1 MSNRFKA
8 GCQILRSTGSGL
20 HPAAAMA
27 LGLLA
32 IFAASLPAQ
41 GLAQGGPTPV
51 EVDLVISEPLSQTQ
65 PVQGRFVARQAGP
78 VAAQTRGAVLTM
90 HVFVGDTVRA
100 GDPIA
105 TLDTGR
111 LSAVLQR
118 RRAEVQYRSA
128 QVAGAEARYLQSTQ
142 ELARLE
148 RLQKSAAFSKAR
160 FDDQAS
166 KVVSSKSEIAEAQA
180 QLETAKAELG
190 LAEIDLAKSVVAAPF
205 SGVVTQRHTQPGAYL
220 QDGDPVV
227 DLVDQQSLEIEADVP
242 ASRVSSLKKGMKVL
256 LVMDGETELTAVVR
270 AIIPQENTLSRT
282 RAVRFSPSFD
292 PAETSAAAEAAV
304 TVRVPVGLPRDV
316 VTVHKDAIV
325 QQGGTVVYVVED
337 GKANRKH
344 VTLGESAGNRFVV
357 ENGLTAGMVVVVRGN
372 ERLRPGQSV
381 QYKGM
386 EPPKV
391 ENSSATPS
399 DGRDG
404 KAKPA
409 GAKKDTDS

>member
-1 MSNRFKA
+1 MLNRIKV
-8 GCQILRSTGSGL
+8 GHQIYLSTGSGL
-20 HPAAAMA
+20 HPGRAMVF
-27 LGLLA
+27 GLLA
-32 IFAASLPAQ
+32 ALAAALPLP
-41 GLAQGGPTPV
+41 GLAQSGPTLV
-51 EVDLVISEPLSQTQ
+51 EVDPVITEPLSQTQ

-90 HVFVGDTVRA
+90 HVFVGDAVRA

-111 LSAVLQR
+111 LNAELQR
-118 RRAEVQYRSA
+118 RRAEVQYRAA
-128 QVAGAEARYLQSTQ
+128 QVEGAEARYLQSAQ
-142 ELARLE
+142 EMARME

-180 QLETAKAELG
+180 QLATAKAELG

-220 QDGDPVV
+220 RDGDPVV

-242 ASRVSSLKKGMKVL
+242 ASRIGNLKKGMNVAV
-256 LVMDGETELTAVVR
+256 VMDGETELTALVR

-292 PAETSAAAEAAV
+292 PEATSAAAEAAV

-325 QQGGTVVYVVED
+325 QQGGSAVFVVED
-337 GKANRKH
+337 GKAVRKR
-344 VTLGESAGNRFVV
+344 VTLGESAGIRFVV
-357 ENGLTAGMVVVVRGN
+357 EDGLTTGMVAIVRGN
-372 ERLRPGQSV
+372 ERLRPGQTV

-386 EPPKV
+386 KPPAAEKDGAAP
-391 ENSSATPS
+391 SAGGS
-399 DGRDG
+399 GD
-404 KAKPA
+404 AKPA